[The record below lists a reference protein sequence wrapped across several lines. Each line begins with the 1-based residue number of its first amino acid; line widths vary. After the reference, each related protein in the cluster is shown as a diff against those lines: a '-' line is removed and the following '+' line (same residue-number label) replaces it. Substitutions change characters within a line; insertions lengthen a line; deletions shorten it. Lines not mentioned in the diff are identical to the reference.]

1 MHPLIA
7 DGGEMT
13 VLRDLAAYSY
23 GQWSVDWPESV
34 PDDQRPELPD
44 DRDFGYASKLKQDP
58 GMFGRR
64 FVRADVD
71 ITAQDFDDAGTPI
84 PFTGESNVEETLDDT
99 SRRTEGD
106 VFFEREITRAG
117 LGALVPR
124 VDFDVDSIVP
134 VLIWGKT
141 IMSPVTSIEDV
152 VELGTVVDSRVY
164 VGGQLL
170 LDDAA
175 RERANREIER
185 TIAQERRERVESVSK
200 ERKARKADVES
211 VRGVLTGEG
220 EGQEDLLASLAGLNK
235 QLQETQSDPQPGLIP
250 AYIALNTRL
259 WELQKEINAKNEEFQ
274 RLTAEIDAQQTA
286 QIEQMQEVQKQQA
299 LESRGRMREL
309 MATPGG
315 TSDPNVKVTREANG
329 VWRFSVEDA
338 VKGSM
343 LHAKWYKG
351 TFGRGE
357 SVTVDFED
365 IRVIDSD
372 VLSFNPPM
380 STPYIFLRWAA
391 AQKKQVTV
399 DRFSGPWSIS
409 RSTWS
414 NVLTVNAPAKTAEQ
428 VALRLKVTW
437 SAATYDDTYGIRIR
451 AGGRVLQERM
461 MEHLG
466 PWSFLENGRRW
477 MSVTV
482 SNATVEPGEDITVDV
497 YSTATF
503 AGGRRVEQVELTGTW
518 IEEV

>member
-1 MHPLIA
+1 
-7 DGGEMT
+7 
-13 VLRDLAAYSY
+13 
-23 GQWSVDWPESV
+23 
-34 PDDQRPELPD
+34 
-44 DRDFGYASKLKQDP
+44 
-58 GMFGRR
+58 
-64 FVRADVD
+64 
-71 ITAQDFDDAGTPI
+71 
-84 PFTGESNVEETLDDT
+84 
-99 SRRTEGD
+99 
-106 VFFEREITRAG
+106 
-117 LGALVPR
+117 
-124 VDFDVDSIVP
+124 
-134 VLIWGKT
+134 
-141 IMSPVTSIEDV
+141 
-152 VELGTVVDSRVY
+152 
-164 VGGQLL
+164 
-170 LDDAA
+170 
-175 RERANREIER
+175 
-185 TIAQERRERVESVSK
+185 
-200 ERKARKADVES
+200 
-211 VRGVLTGEG
+211 
-220 EGQEDLLASLAGLNK
+220 
-235 QLQETQSDPQPGLIP
+235 
-250 AYIALNTRL
+250 
-259 WELQKEINAKNEEFQ
+259 
-274 RLTAEIDAQQTA
+274 QQTA

-299 LESRGRMREL
+299 LESQGRIREL

-329 VWRFSVEDA
+329 SWRFSVEDA

-351 TFGRGE
+351 TFGEGE

-372 VLSFNPPM
+372 VLSFNPPL
-380 STPYIFLRWAA
+380 STPYIFLRWAE

-497 YSTATF
+497 YSTATL
-503 AGGRRVEQVELTGTW
+503 AGGRRVEQVELAGTW